1 MALQSPRR
9 AVLTG
14 SFQGVPETECV
25 SVCVCVVVFVWA
37 AFGHFRRDLHTVA
50 GGISK
55 MPGAVGVFVK
65 ERVSQS
71 TASRQ
76 NSYTCSLFVWNKW

>member
-9 AVLTG
+9 AALTG
-14 SFQGVPETECV
+14 SFQGVPETER
-25 SVCVCVVVFVWA
+25 VCVCVVVFVWA
-37 AFGHFRRDLHTVA
+37 AFGHFRRDVHTVA

-55 MPGAVGVFVK
+55 MLGAVGVFVK

-76 NSYTCSLFVWNKW
+76 NSYTCRLFVWNKW